1 MMFLVFKFQAS
12 CSLFCCNCELFIYIY
27 CWLPLFLWLLL
38 LLCLWMSH
46 IHIHISIGMTLTFA
60 EYEWDEEQ
68 KNIAILKR
76 KWPRAIRDH
85 TKRPNE
91 AWREPAT
98 GSTSFVLICCEDAKA
113 NCHLKMPVFLF
124 DIFFVCFCG
133 VIVTFSVFAC
143 VFFPVTCVFVQ
154 RHTQLY

>member
-1 MMFLVFKFQAS
+1 MQ
-12 CSLFCCNCELFIYIY
+12 
-27 CWLPLFLWLLL
+27 
-38 LLCLWMSH
+38 
-46 IHIHISIGMTLTFA
+46 
-60 EYEWDEEQ
+60 WDEEQ

-113 NCHLKMPVFLF
+113 NYQKKLWPLKMPAFLF
-124 DIFFVCFCG
+124 DLFFVCFCG